1 MIISLC
7 REIFFAYMILF
18 SKFSI
23 DILSRKRDTIF
34 TTNGEGEHARH
45 TSRKVARKPREKE
58 AGLGGMKAVTI
69 RWAEQEAA
77 RKARKRPVILV
88 RRRSSRAG
96 MMAERPIAAVKT
108 VEG

>member
-1 MIISLC
+1 
-7 REIFFAYMILF
+7 MILSF
-18 SKFSI
+18 DVSNDFLDMMFEVSHTV
-23 DILSRKRDTIF
+23 L

-45 TSRKVARKPREKE
+45 TSRKVARMPREKE
-58 AGLGGMKAVTI
+58 ASLGGMKAVAI

-77 RKARKRPVILV
+77 RKARKRPVRLV

-96 MMAERPIAAVKT
+96 RMAERPIAAVKT

>member
-1 MIISLC
+1 MIISLQ
-7 REIFFAYMILF
+7 RGIFFTLLILF
-18 SKFSI
+18 SKFCVDRI
-23 DILSRKRDTIF
+23 SRKRDTVF

-45 TSRKVARKPREKE
+45 TSRKVARMPREKE

-77 RKARKRPVILV
+77 RKARKRPVRLV

-96 MMAERPIAAVKT
+96 RMAERPIAAVKT